1 MFLRSAHSHT
11 LNADQAQVERR
22 PSTAYACNV
31 VKYKNIKSAIHN
43 FGHSF
48 MSGMNYF
55 DDDHVMYEV
64 EALVRKEPHEVW
76 INFSTGD
83 ISPKGEYSG
92 RLLKSVAHYC
102 ESLGDY
108 LRRNNV
114 DPSVLKNVTLH
125 HRLTRSGGESVML
138 AVDDRGVEHRVVVR
152 SSA

>member
-1 MFLRSAHSHT
+1 MLTRRK
-11 LNADQAQVERR
+11 LNAGLAPPMRCD
-22 PSTAYACNV
+22 V
-31 VKYKNIKSAIHN
+31 VKYKNIDSAIHN

-76 INFSTGD
+76 INFSNGD

-92 RLLKSVAHYC
+92 RLLKSVAHYR
-102 ESLGDY
+102 EWLDEH
-108 LRRNNV
+108 LRRHKV
-114 DPSVLKNVTLH
+114 DPAAVKNVTLH
-125 HRLTRSGGESVML
+125 HRLTRSGSESVML
-138 AVDDRGVEHRVVVR
+138 AMDDRGVGHRVVLR